1 MNTPMDCSPGSRDL
15 TCGGVGILIWIVP
28 IVVLG
33 ITAGFGGFYAAVS
46 WPPLLAF
53 MGIAC
58 LVNAYRCG
66 RRHCYFTGPYFLLL
80 ALLSLLY
87 GLGWLPLGS
96 KGWQWFSSALLVG
109 TCILLCVPEWLLGRY
124 VTRRQ
129 RQ

>member
-1 MNTPMDCSPGSRDL
+1 MDCAPGSRDL
-15 TCGGVGILIWIVP
+15 TCGGAGILIWVVP

-33 ITAGFGGFYAAVS
+33 ITAGFGGLYAAVS

-58 LVNAYRCG
+58 LVNAHRCG

-87 GLGWLPLGS
+87 DMSWLPLGP

-109 TCILLCVPEWLLGRY
+109 TCILVCVPEWLLGRY
-124 VTRRQ
+124 ATRRQ
-129 RQ
+129 DQ